1 MIRNVPSH
9 RWRSRVSVCSVRCV
23 PHLSI
28 LLTKSLR
35 SGQKKQS
42 VHLYIYTYP
51 DGFTIYTHTYVY
63 IITMYTLYTYVIVI
77 LYKGR
82 SSARAEGLIL
92 HDFMLL
98 AILWEGKQH
107 GDLQVVLGRTWLLWR
122 LWLPAVHGRMV
133 RGITRPVVE

>member
-1 MIRNVPSH
+1 
-9 RWRSRVSVCSVRCV
+9 
-23 PHLSI
+23 
-28 LLTKSLR
+28 
-35 SGQKKQS
+35 
-42 VHLYIYTYP
+42 
-51 DGFTIYTHTYVY
+51 
-63 IITMYTLYTYVIVI
+63 MYTLYTYVIVI